1 MLLLPCFNTAS
12 GNDPKIIYDFIIIT
26 IIDATF
32 PFGRSLLLAIYLKWL
47 IIVFIS
53 PVYIAIFR
61 PMFKIAP
68 L

>member
-32 PFGRSLLLAIYLKWL
+32 PLWKFFIVGYLFK
-47 IIVFIS
+47 
-53 PVYIAIFR
+53 
-61 PMFKIAP
+61 MF